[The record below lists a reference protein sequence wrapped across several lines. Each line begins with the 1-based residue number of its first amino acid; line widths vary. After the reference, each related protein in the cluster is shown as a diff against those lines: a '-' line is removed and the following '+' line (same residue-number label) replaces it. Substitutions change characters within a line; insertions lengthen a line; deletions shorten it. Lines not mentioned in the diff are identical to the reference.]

1 MKVENIDSNWKIG
14 KIEFA
19 KLQGERARSA
29 GANARL
35 GIHGKAC
42 EVSMAR
48 ITVDGRT
55 AYGASRISKEQADSW
70 VGKRIRDLFDDN
82 GRILE
87 PYRIGL
93 EYPVL
98 EWLGREWNQPA
109 YEMYAGARIDGT
121 SGLAVPCY
129 DTSLYFDDM
138 HLSDDKDAVA
148 LIQEEAKQGYA
159 KGHRH
164 FKIKVGRG
172 GMHMP
177 LMEGTRRDIAIVQG
191 IREVAGPKG
200 KLMIDANNA
209 YNLNLTKEVLTAL
222 SDVGLYW
229 IEEAFHE
236 DDQLYRDLKSWLKE
250 RNQNVLIA
258 DGEGYASPRLVEWA
272 KQGLVDV
279 LQYDIIH
286 PGFTH
291 WLELG
296 AKLDEHA
303 LFTAPHCYGNAYGIY
318 ATGHLSA
325 GIKGFQFVEWDDIDI
340 QGMDAS
346 AYSVQDGMF
355 LVPPKPGFGL
365 DFDNERFDYQV
376 SRSGWSVE

>member
-1 MKVENIDSNWKIG
+1 MKLAEIDKNWAIE

-19 KLQGERARSA
+19 KLFGERARSA

-42 EVSMAR
+42 EVSIVR
-48 ITVDGRT
+48 ITIDGKT
-55 AYGASRISKEQADSW
+55 AYGASRITKEQASTLI
-70 VGKRIRDLFDDN
+70 GKPIRELFDDN
-82 GRILE
+82 GKLLE

-93 EYPVL
+93 EYPIL
-98 EWLGREWNQPA
+98 DWLGRRWNRPV
-109 YEMYAGARIDGT
+109 YELYNGARSQTEG
-121 SGLAVPCY
+121 GLSVPCY

-138 HLSDDKDAVA
+138 HLADDKDAVA
-148 LIQEEAKQGYA
+148 LLQEEAKQGYA

-177 LMEGTRRDIAIVQG
+177 LMEGTRRDIAIVEG
-191 IREVAGPKG
+191 IREVAGPQG

-236 DDQLYRDLKSWLKE
+236 DDQLYKDLKSWLKE

-258 DGEGYASPRLVEWA
+258 DGEGYASPRLVDWA
-272 KQGLVDV
+272 IQGHVDV

-296 AKLDEHA
+296 ARLDEHA

-325 GIKGFQFVEWDDIDI
+325 SIKGFQFVEWDDIAI
-340 QGMDAS
+340 QGMDAG
-346 AYSVQDGMF
+346 AYTVQEGMF
-355 LVPPKPGFGL
+355 LVPPKAGFGL
-365 DFDNERFDYQV
+365 DFDDDRFDYQV
-376 SRSGWSVE
+376 SNGGWAVE

>member
-1 MKVENIDSNWKIG
+1 MKVEHIDSNWKIE

-82 GRILE
+82 GTILE

-109 YEMYAGARIDGT
+109 YEMCAGARSDGT

-129 DTSLYFDDM
+129 DTSLYFDDL

-148 LIQEEAKQGYA
+148 LLQEEAEQGYA

-177 LMEGTRRDIAIVQG
+177 LMEGTKRDIAIVQG
-191 IREVAGPKG
+191 IREVAGPEG

-303 LFTAPHCYGNAYGIY
+303 LLTAPHCYGNAYGIY

-325 GIKGFQFVEWDDIDI
+325 GIKGFQFVEWDDINI

-355 LVPPKPGFGL
+355 LVPSKPGFGL
-365 DFDNERFDYQV
+365 DFDDERFAYQA
-376 SRSGWSVE
+376 SRGGW